1 MKKYMALMLL
11 FAVVAACLVGCGR
24 GDQAQNEEVAADA
37 ATEDVLAENNLVP
50 VEDTISFLE
59 YCDGAITLRFSLEEE
74 GAKWVWVDEP
84 TFPLDGT
91 QVEEIITALK
101 ELGQLQQAPPAA
113 DLEVYGLSDPQKYLT
128 VKGET
133 VDGMMYIGDQAEDG
147 SWFALIE
154 GYESVFVLPDAFVQ
168 RLSRNVYDMA
178 LLPTLP
184 AFTAENLLSVTVESS
199 ESSIRMTQVDGQW
212 NSAKEKV
219 SARAEEVINTL
230 ASLQMSKCFDFL
242 PSKQALAYTGFSA
255 PTAKITVEYLN
266 TVNVES
272 TFTLTLG
279 ALRSAEEGYYAT
291 MNDDST
297 IYLVQSAQISP
308 LLVLLIYAK

>member
-74 GAKWVWVDEP
+74 GKKWVWVDEP

-113 DLEVYGLSDPQKYLT
+113 DL
-128 VKGET
+128 
-133 VDGMMYIGDQAEDG
+133 
-147 SWFALIE
+147 
-154 GYESVFVLPDAFVQ
+154 
-168 RLSRNVYDMA
+168 
-178 LLPTLP
+178 
-184 AFTAENLLSVTVESS
+184 
-199 ESSIRMTQVDGQW
+199 
-212 NSAKEKV
+212 
-219 SARAEEVINTL
+219 
-230 ASLQMSKCFDFL
+230 
-242 PSKQALAYTGFSA
+242 
-255 PTAKITVEYLN
+255 
-266 TVNVES
+266 
-272 TFTLTLG
+272 
-279 ALRSAEEGYYAT
+279 
-291 MNDDST
+291 
-297 IYLVQSAQISP
+297 
-308 LLVLLIYAK
+308 